1 MIKREKTGVC
11 VLAAVISMLALFLV
25 PLSASPY
32 DLENKVESHVLDNGL
47 KVLIV
52 EHHISP
58 TVSLYIRHLAGAVD
72 EISGKSGTAH
82 LLEHMLF
89 KGTKSIGT
97 KDYDAEAK
105 LLEKICQVG
114 GALDC
119 EKKKG
124 IKGDVF
130 LIRSLGDRLKILQ
143 REESALTIKSEIDR
157 LYSES
162 GGYRFNA
169 STGQDLTTYHISL
182 PANKLEL
189 WARIESDR
197 MMNPV
202 FREFYSERNVVL
214 EERRQTIDS
223 IPERI
228 LAENFLA
235 TAFIAHPYRHP
246 VIGWESDME
255 FLDSNYTREFFER
268 YYSPQKTVIAV
279 VGDVAASSALSLVK
293 QYFGRIPSNR
303 NVPDIFPD
311 CILNFITDEP
321 AQMGERRTNLAF
333 RGQPPAHDRI
343 SQTMLPVERRRRL
356 RCYRCHSFQRTF
368 FRLYRSL
375 VIEKGLAEKINSYN
389 GFPGNRYPNLFVI
402 SAAPKRPHTNA
413 DIEKVI
419 YDELEKLKTV
429 PVTALELEKVRNQFK
444 TDYLR

>member
-1 MIKREKTGVC
+1 M
-11 VLAAVISMLALFLV
+11 
-25 PLSASPY
+25 
-32 DLENKVESHVLDNGL
+32 
-47 KVLIV
+47 
-52 EHHISP
+52 
-58 TVSLYIRHLAGAVD
+58 
-72 EISGKSGTAH
+72 
-82 LLEHMLF
+82 
-89 KGTKSIGT
+89 
-97 KDYDAEAK
+97 
-105 LLEKICQVG
+105 
-114 GALDC
+114 
-119 EKKKG
+119 
-124 IKGDVF
+124 F

-333 RGQPPAHDRI
+333 AASPQLMIGYHKPCFPSKEDVVFDVIDAILSKGR
-343 SQTMLPVERRRRL
+343 S
-356 RCYRCHSFQRTF
+356 S
-368 FRLYRSL
+368 RLYRSL

-444 TDYLR
+444 TDYLRELDSNAGIAAKLSYYEAVAGDYRSAMRHAEQIDRITPEDIMKTARAYLRRENRTVATLSNAND